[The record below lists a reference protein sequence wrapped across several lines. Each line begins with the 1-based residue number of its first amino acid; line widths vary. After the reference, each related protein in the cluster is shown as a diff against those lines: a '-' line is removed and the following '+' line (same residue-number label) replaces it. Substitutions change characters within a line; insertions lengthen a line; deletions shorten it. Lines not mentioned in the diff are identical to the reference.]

1 MDPPHGVPVRFW
13 LFPLP
18 GSEVIYRELSD
29 NVARRLAR
37 TLEEFEALAG
47 RLQMLRERK
56 ATLALPTMTSVVKR
70 LQESLTEFM
79 RTFKSEIKNLRS
91 EIKGK
96 AKEED
101 SLIRVLERLQQ
112 LPIAPGKIQ
121 KWIESR
127 EREADVI
134 GLVCEHS
141 KPGQPST
148 AKSKAKCSVTLVAD
162 IYCTKAD
169 GYLQA
174 IDSTVKKYI
183 HGAGQILKL
192 VPNISETESE
202 TFECMFNDDFK
213 TMAAEFNNC
222 CMEHQDNS
230 NIHFE
235 LADNG
240 KDKLRRGQMYFEIH
254 DKASQ
259 IAQFAEDSLLPDGVS
274 SLTVR
279 DIKTDFNT
287 HEYTI
292 LYHKFLAI
300 VHKI

>member
-13 LFPLP
+13 LYPLP

-29 NVARRLAR
+29 NVARRLLK
-37 TLEEFEALAG
+37 TLEEFEVLAR

-56 ATLALPTMTSVVKR
+56 ATLALSTMTSAVKR
-70 LQESLTEFM
+70 LQASFTEFL
-79 RTFKSEIKNLRS
+79 RTFKSEIKSLRS
-91 EIKGK
+91 EVKGK
-96 AKEED
+96 EKGEEA
-101 SLIRVLERLQQ
+101 LIDVLERLQQ

-127 EREADVI
+127 EREADAI
-134 GLVCEHS
+134 ELVSKHS
-141 KPGQPST
+141 KPGQQSKT
-148 AKSKAKCSVTLVAD
+148 KSDAQCRVTLVAD
-162 IYCTKAD
+162 MYCSRID
-169 GYLQA
+169 DYLQA

-183 HGAGQILKL
+183 HGTREGEKL
-192 VPNISETESE
+192 VPNTPEIESE

-222 CMEHQDNS
+222 CLEHQNNS
-230 NIHFE
+230 NIYFE

-240 KDKLRRGQMYFEIH
+240 KDELRRGQMYFEVH

-279 DIKTDFNT
+279 QDIKSLMDTRKQYCITSF
-287 HEYTI
+287 
-292 LYHKFLAI
+292 FF
-300 VHKI
+300 